1 MGEPKQVRISG
12 FGGQGVVLAG
22 TILGHAATKDGKWV
36 AGASSYG
43 AQARGGSARSDVV
56 ISDRPIVYPHV
67 IEADVLVT
75 MAQTAYNKYIEEL
88 AEGAVIIYDDEMVAP
103 RSVEKVMQ
111 IGVAA
116 TSQAIR
122 ELNQKQSAN
131 IVILGASAAITGMV
145 TKEALVAAITENV
158 SSRFRDLNVK
168 ALELGYRLGKSGSR
182 NSRQYAVVRRMP
194 TVP

>member
-1 MGEPKQVRISG
+1 MAELRQVRISG

-43 AQARGGSARSDVV
+43 AQARGGSARTDIV
-56 ISDRPIVYPHV
+56 ISDGPIVYPHV

-75 MAQTAYNKYIEEL
+75 MAQTAYNKYVEEL
-88 AEGAVIIYDDEMVAP
+88 ADGALVIYDDEMVAP
-103 RSVEKVMQ
+103 RAIDKAMQ
-111 IGVAA
+111 IAIPA
-116 TSQAIR
+116 TSQAIK

-145 TKEALVAAITENV
+145 TKQALITAITENV

-168 ALELGYRLGKSGSR
+168 ALELGFRLGKSVS
-182 NSRQYAVVRRMP
+182 SKK
-194 TVP
+194 

>member
-1 MGEPKQVRISG
+1 MGELRQVRISG

-56 ISDRPIVYPHV
+56 ISDGPIVYPHV

-88 AEGAVIIYDDEMVAP
+88 AEGALIIYDEEMVAP
-103 RSVEKVMQ
+103 RSMEKVMQ
-111 IGVAA
+111 IAIPA

-145 TKEALVAAITENV
+145 TKEALIAAIAENV
-158 SSRFRDLNVK
+158 SSRFKELNIK
-168 ALELGYRLGKSGSR
+168 ALELGFRLGKASK
-182 NSRQYAVVRRMP
+182 Q
-194 TVP
+194 

>member
-1 MGEPKQVRISG
+1 MGELRQVRISG

-22 TILGHAATKDGKWV
+22 MILGHAATKDGKWV

-56 ISDRPIVYPHV
+56 ISGGPIVYPHV

-88 AEGAVIIYDDEMVAP
+88 AQGALIVYDDEMVAP
-103 RSVEKVMQ
+103 RAIDKVVQ
-111 IGVAA
+111 IGIPA
-116 TSQAIR
+116 TSQAIK
-122 ELNQKQSAN
+122 EFDQKQSAN

-145 TKEALVAAITENV
+145 TKEALIAAISENV
-158 SSRFRDLNVK
+158 SARFKDLNVK
-168 ALELGYRLGKSGSR
+168 ALELGYRLGSEAPKVNKR
-182 NSRQYAVVRRMP
+182 A
-194 TVP
+194 

>member
-1 MGEPKQVRISG
+1 MGELRQVRISG

-56 ISDRPIVYPHV
+56 ISDGPIVYPHV

-88 AEGAVIIYDDEMVAP
+88 AEGALIIYDEEIVAP
-103 RSVEKVMQ
+103 RSMEKVMQ
-111 IGVAA
+111 IAIPA

-145 TKEALVAAITENV
+145 TKEALIAAIAENV
-158 SSRFRDLNVK
+158 SSRFKELNIK
-168 ALELGYRLGKSGSR
+168 ALELGFRLGKASK
-182 NSRQYAVVRRMP
+182 Q
-194 TVP
+194 

>member
-1 MGEPKQVRISG
+1 MGELRQVRISG

-56 ISDRPIVYPHV
+56 ISDGPIVYPHV

-75 MAQTAYNKYIEEL
+75 MAQTAYIKYIEEL
-88 AEGAVIIYDDEMVAP
+88 AEGAFIIYDDEMVAP
-103 RSVEKVMQ
+103 RPLDKGMQ
-111 IGVAA
+111 IGIPA

-122 ELNQKQSAN
+122 DLNQKQSAN

-145 TKEALVAAITENV
+145 TKEALIAAITENV
-158 SSRFRDLNVK
+158 SDRFRELNIK
-168 ALELGYRLGKSGSR
+168 ALELGFRLGR
-182 NSRQYAVVRRMP
+182 E
-194 TVP
+194 VPRVS

>member
-1 MGEPKQVRISG
+1 MAELRQVRISG

-43 AQARGGSARSDVV
+43 AQARGGSARTDVV
-56 ISDRPIVYPHV
+56 ISDGPIVYPHV

-88 AEGAVIIYDDEMVAP
+88 AEGALIIYDDEMVAP
-103 RSVEKVMQ
+103 RPLGKAEQ
-111 IGVAA
+111 IGIPA
-116 TSQAIR
+116 TSQAIK

-131 IVILGASAAITGMV
+131 IVILGAAAAITGMV
-145 TKEALVAAITENV
+145 TKEALIAAISENV
-158 SSRFRDLNVK
+158 SARFKDMNVK
-168 ALELGYRLGKSGSR
+168 ALELGYRIGKE
-182 NSRQYAVVRRMP
+182 
-194 TVP
+194 TKT

>member
-1 MGEPKQVRISG
+1 MGELRQVRISG

-56 ISDRPIVYPHV
+56 ISDGPIVYPHV

-88 AEGAVIIYDDEMVAP
+88 AEGALIIYDEEIVAP
-103 RSVEKVMQ
+103 RSMEKVMQ
-111 IGVAA
+111 IAIPA

-145 TKEALVAAITENV
+145 TKEALIAAIAENV
-158 SSRFRDLNVK
+158 SSRFKELNIK
-168 ALELGYRLGKSGSR
+168 ALELGFRLGKSVS
-182 NSRQYAVVRRMP
+182 SKQ
-194 TVP
+194 

>member
-1 MGEPKQVRISG
+1 MGELRQVRISG

-56 ISDRPIVYPHV
+56 ISDGPIVYPHV

-75 MAQTAYNKYIEEL
+75 MAQTAYNRYIEES
-88 AEGAVIIYDDEMVAP
+88 AEGGFIIYDDEMVAP
-103 RSVEKVMQ
+103 RPMDKVMQ
-111 IGVAA
+111 IGIAA
-116 TSQAIR
+116 TSRAIK

-131 IVILGASAAITGMV
+131 IVMLGASAAITGIV
-145 TKEALVAAITENV
+145 TKEALIAAIGENV
-158 SSRFRDLNVK
+158 SERFRELNVK
-168 ALELGYRLGKSGSR
+168 ALELGFRLGKEK
-182 NSRQYAVVRRMP
+182 QM
-194 TVP
+194 

>member
-1 MGEPKQVRISG
+1 MGELRQVRISG

-56 ISDRPIVYPHV
+56 ISDGPIVYPHV

-88 AEGAVIIYDDEMVAP
+88 AEGGFIIYDDEMVAP
-103 RSVEKVMQ
+103 QSIDKVMQ
-111 IGVAA
+111 IGIAA
-116 TSQAIR
+116 TSQAIK

-131 IVILGASAAITGMV
+131 IVMLGASAAITGIV
-145 TKEALVAAITENV
+145 TKEALIAAIGENV
-158 SSRFRDLNVK
+158 SERFRELNVK
-168 ALELGYRLGKSGSR
+168 ALELGFRLGKEK
-182 NSRQYAVVRRMP
+182 QM
-194 TVP
+194 

>member
-1 MGEPKQVRISG
+1 MGEQRQVRISG
-12 FGGQGVVLAG
+12 FGRQGVVLAG

-43 AQARGGSARSDVV
+43 AQARGGSARTDIV
-56 ISDRPIVYPHV
+56 ISDEPIVYPHV

-88 AEGAVIIYDDEMVAP
+88 AEGAIIIYDDEMVAP
-103 RSVEKVMQ
+103 RPLEKAVQ
-111 IGVAA
+111 IGVPA
-116 TSQAIR
+116 TSQAIK

-145 TKEALVAAITENV
+145 TKEALIAAIAENV
-158 SSRFRDLNVK
+158 SARFKDLNVK
-168 ALELGYRLGKSGSR
+168 ALELGFRLGKE
-182 NSRQYAVVRRMP
+182 
-194 TVP
+194 VPKVS

>member
-1 MGEPKQVRISG
+1 MGEQRQVRISG

-43 AQARGGSARSDVV
+43 AQARGGSARTDIV
-56 ISDRPIVYPHV
+56 ISDEPIVYPHV

-103 RSVEKVMQ
+103 RPLEKAVQ
-111 IGVAA
+111 IGVPA
-116 TSQAIR
+116 TSQAIK

-145 TKEALVAAITENV
+145 TKEALIAAIAENV
-158 SSRFRDLNVK
+158 SSRFKDLNVK
-168 ALELGYRLGKSGSR
+168 ALELGYRIGQETK
-182 NSRQYAVVRRMP
+182 
-194 TVP
+194 T

>member
-1 MGEPKQVRISG
+1 MAELKQVRISG

-56 ISDRPIVYPHV
+56 ISDGPIVYPHV
-67 IEADVLVT
+67 IEADVLVA
-75 MAQTAYNKYIEEL
+75 MAQTAYNKYVEEL
-88 AEGAVIIYDDEMVAP
+88 AEGALIIYDDEMVAP
-103 RSVEKVMQ
+103 RAIDKTMQ
-111 IGVAA
+111 IAVPA
-116 TSQAIR
+116 TSQAIK

-145 TKEALVAAITENV
+145 TEQALIAAITENV
-158 SSRFRDLNVK
+158 SSRFRDLNLK
-168 ALELGYRLGKSGSR
+168 ALELGFKLGKSVGT
-182 NSRQYAVVRRMP
+182 RR
-194 TVP
+194 T

>member
-1 MGEPKQVRISG
+1 MGELRQVRISG

-56 ISDRPIVYPHV
+56 ISDGPIVYPHV

-88 AEGAVIIYDDEMVAP
+88 AQGAVIIYDDEMVSP
-103 RSVEKVMQ
+103 RSLDKVMQ
-111 IGVAA
+111 IGIPA
-116 TSQAIR
+116 TSQAIK
-122 ELNQKQSAN
+122 ELNQKQTAN
-131 IVILGASAAITGMV
+131 IVMLAASAAITGLV
-145 TKEALVAAITENV
+145 TREALLAAITENV
-158 SSRFRDLNVK
+158 SDRFRESNIK
-168 ALELGYRLGKSGSR
+168 ALELGFRLGKE
-182 NSRQYAVVRRMP
+182 
-194 TVP
+194 VPKVS

>member
-1 MGEPKQVRISG
+1 MGELRQVRISG

-56 ISDRPIVYPHV
+56 ISDGSIVYPHV

-88 AEGAVIIYDDEMVAP
+88 AENAVIIYDDEMVAT
-103 RSVEKVMQ
+103 RSMDKVMQ

-116 TSQAIR
+116 TSQAIK
-122 ELNQKQSAN
+122 ELDQKQSAN
-131 IVILGASAAITGMV
+131 IVILGAAAAITGMV
-145 TKEALVAAITENV
+145 TKEALIAAISENV
-158 SSRFRDLNVK
+158 SGRFRDLNVE
-168 ALELGYRLGKSGSR
+168 ALELGFRLGKSAS
-182 NSRQYAVVRRMP
+182 SKQ
-194 TVP
+194 

>member
-1 MGEPKQVRISG
+1 MGEPRQVRISG

-88 AEGAVIIYDDEMVAP
+88 AENAVIIYDDEMVAP

-131 IVILGASAAITGMV
+131 IVILGVSAAITRMV
-145 TKEALVAAITENV
+145 TKEALVASITENV
-158 SSRFRDLNVK
+158 SGRFRDLNVR
-168 ALELGYRLGKSGSR
+168 ALELGYRLGEE
-182 NSRQYAVVRRMP
+182 
-194 TVP
+194 VPKMR

>member
-1 MGEPKQVRISG
+1 MGELRQVRISG

-22 TILGHAATKDGKWV
+22 TILGYAATKDGKWA

-56 ISDRPIVYPHV
+56 ISNGPIVYPHV

-88 AEGAVIIYDDEMVAP
+88 AQGAFIIYDDEMVSP
-103 RSVEKVMQ
+103 RSLNQVMQ
-111 IGVAA
+111 IGIPA
-116 TSQAIR
+116 TSQAIK

-131 IVILGASAAITGMV
+131 IVMLGASAAITALV
-145 TKEALVAAITENV
+145 TKEALIAAITENV
-158 SSRFRDLNVK
+158 SERFGESNIK
-168 ALELGYRLGKSGSR
+168 ALELGFRLGKSVS
-182 NSRQYAVVRRMP
+182 SRQ
-194 TVP
+194 

>member
-1 MGEPKQVRISG
+1 MAELKQVRISG

-56 ISDRPIVYPHV
+56 ISDGPIVYPHV
-67 IEADVLVT
+67 IEADVLVA
-75 MAQTAYNKYIEEL
+75 MAQTAYNKYVEEL
-88 AEGAVIIYDDEMVAP
+88 ADGALIIYDDEMVAP
-103 RSVEKVMQ
+103 RVIEKTMQ
-111 IGVAA
+111 IAVPA
-116 TSQAIR
+116 TSQAIK

-145 TKEALVAAITENV
+145 TKQALIAAIAENV
-158 SSRFRDLNVK
+158 SSRFRELNLK
-168 ALELGYRLGKSGSR
+168 ALELGFRLGESVISK
-182 NSRQYAVVRRMP
+182 Q
-194 TVP
+194 

>member
-1 MGEPKQVRISG
+1 MGEPRQVRISG

-56 ISDRPIVYPHV
+56 ISDGPIVYPHV

-88 AEGAVIIYDDEMVAP
+88 AENAVIIYDDEMVAP

-131 IVILGASAAITGMV
+131 IVILGAAAAITGMV
-145 TKEALVAAITENV
+145 TKDALIAAISENV
-158 SSRFRDLNVK
+158 SGRFKDLNVR
-168 ALELGYRLGKSGSR
+168 ALELGYRLGNERK
-182 NSRQYAVVRRMP
+182 
-194 TVP
+194 T

>member
-1 MGEPKQVRISG
+1 MGEQRQVRISG

-43 AQARGGSARSDVV
+43 AQARGGSARTDIV
-56 ISDRPIVYPHV
+56 ISDGPIVYPHV

-88 AEGAVIIYDDEMVAP
+88 AEGAIIIYDDEMVAP
-103 RSVEKVMQ
+103 RPLEKAVQ
-111 IGVAA
+111 IGVPA
-116 TSQAIR
+116 TSQAIK

-145 TKEALVAAITENV
+145 TKEALIAAIAENV
-158 SSRFRDLNVK
+158 SARFKDLNVK
-168 ALELGYRLGKSGSR
+168 ALELGFRLGKE
-182 NSRQYAVVRRMP
+182 
-194 TVP
+194 VPKVGRSA